1 MRFNEIWGSITS
13 TMLSSTM
20 ILVLSCIL
28 TVEYCVFSDDIWVYE
43 SLIFGNTPR
52 KLYTRGVCIGGWQW
66 QHSASDQTPNS
77 GEPQICT
84 GGFSTVIWL
93 RPGAKIVNKHKAC
106 QTAAYLCLPEC
117 CRVVKWC
124 PSSSTLSRCL
134 VKKLLV
140 GHTRSISDPILR
152 WRDFRLTTSSILYE
166 KICYWWRVRLLCT
179 PPCGI
184 PTLPQRPSLRGPH
197 DANAL
202 QIAPN
207 EVVNKQWYCA
217 YYL

>member
-1 MRFNEIWGSITS
+1 MKFGVPSLALCCLLRWFW
-13 TMLSSTM
+13 
-20 ILVLSCIL
+20 C
-28 TVEYCVFSDDIWVYE
+28 CPVFSLWNIAC
-43 SLIFGNTPR
+43 SLMTFECMRVWYLVTHHGN
-52 KLYTRGVCIGGWQW
+52 YTRGVCIGGWQW

-93 RPGAKIVNKHKAC
+93 RPGAEIVDKHKAC

-117 CRVVKWC
+117 YRVVKWC
-124 PSSSTLSRCL
+124 PSSSTLSWCL
-134 VKKLLV
+134 VKELLV

-166 KICYWWRVRLLCT
+166 KICYWCRVGLLCT
-179 PPCGI
+179 PPSGI
-184 PTLPQRPSLRGPH
+184 PTLPQRPSVRGPH
-197 DANAL
+197 NANAL
-202 QIAPN
+202 QFAPN